1 MKIHEVDE
9 ETVMLDL
16 EPTQYY
22 TLWNKWDL
30 YEYLLEGHKKMTF
43 YVEDFPMDNKKL
55 FEYGKELK
63 EIRKNTNGLKK

>member
-43 YVEDFPMDNKKL
+43 YVEDFPMEKEELLKL
-55 FEYGKELK
+55 A
-63 EIRKNTNGLKK
+63 NQLKK